1 MSVPPRMT
9 DEDLIRSEMP
19 SQAPTMREL
28 AMVLFRQR
36 RVFVWVWTLVLA
48 GAVFYLAAGSRY
60 RAEMKLLV
68 RPGRADSP
76 ASAQE
81 NAPLDL
87 TRLALTEEDLNSEV
101 ELLQDDE
108 ILRKVVEQAGLSHKN
123 WLSFLRWNETA
134 AERSER
140 AVRKLAKKL
149 EVDPVKKTN
158 LITIKYAADDPE
170 LAARVL
176 QALSVAYLEKHAQVH
191 RPEGELPFFAE
202 QTRES
207 RQLLSEAEHDVL
219 QFMSEHSVVA
229 AATERDLALQRV
241 SAADAS
247 YKETRAELAEVEQRM
262 QELQAQLAML
272 PERTTTQ
279 VRSADN
285 AQVLATLKSSLLAL
299 QLKRVELVT
308 KFEPAHRLVKEL
320 DEQIAEADAAIS
332 KENSAPLRD
341 ETTDKNPHYEWAKSE
356 LEKAE
361 VQSRSLR
368 ARASELGSQLAEYR
382 VAARQMGEA
391 AVTQDDLVNSEQAAE
406 QNYLLYVKKQ
416 EEARMADALD
426 RRGIVNVALAEA
438 PIVPALP
445 LWSTLAVLILGTVAA
460 GTAGTGAAFAADRL
474 DSSFRTPDEVLLFL
488 QVPVLASLPPNFNP
502 DPDRGSLTA

>member
-1 MSVPPRMT
+1 MT
-9 DEDLIRSEMP
+9 DEDLMRSEQP
-19 SQAPTMREL
+19 SQTPTMREL
-28 AMVLFRQR
+28 ATVLFRQR
-36 RVFVWVWTLVLA
+36 RVFVWVWALVMA
-48 GAVFYLAAGSRY
+48 GAVFYLVAGSRY

-101 ELLQDDE
+101 DLLQDDE
-108 ILRKVVEQAGLSHKN
+108 ILRKVADESGLSRKN

-134 AERSER
+134 TERAERAAR
-140 AVRKLAKKL
+140 RLARRL

-158 LITIKYAADDPE
+158 LITVKYAADDPV

-176 QALSVAYLEKHAQVH
+176 QALSAAYLGKHAQVH
-191 RPEGELPFFAE
+191 RPEGELPFFAQ

-207 RQLLSEAEHDVL
+207 RQLLSEAEHDLL
-219 QFMSEHSVVA
+219 QFMSEHTVVA
-229 AATERDLALQRV
+229 AGTERDLALQRV
-241 SAADAS
+241 SSADAS
-247 YKETRAELAEVEQRM
+247 YKETRAELAEAAERM
-262 QELQAQLAML
+262 QELRTQLAML

-285 AQVLATLKSSLLAL
+285 GQVLAALKSSLLAL
-299 QLKRVELVT
+299 QVKRIELAT
-308 KFEPAHRLVKEL
+308 KFEPAHPLVREV
-320 DEQIAEADAAIS
+320 DEQIAETVVAIN
-332 KENSAPLRD
+332 KENTAPLRD

-368 ARASELGSQLAEYR
+368 ARATELGAQLAEYR
-382 VAARQMGEA
+382 IAARQMGEA

-438 PIVPALP
+438 PIAPALP

-474 DSSFRTPDEVLLFL
+474 DSSFRTPDDVLLFL
-488 QVPVLASLPPNFNP
+488 RVPVLASLPLSF
-502 DPDRGSLTA
+502 DPDRGSLPE